1 MTSYRRSPR
10 RAAIALDHV
19 RSELAPDTLLA
30 EVQQGWREAVGAAI
44 ALEARPTRERG
55 GVITVSCSASV
66 WAQELDLMAPAI
78 VERLNRPV
86 TLGAGL
92 AAALRRAAGRD
103 VALEQVGGKAGA
115 GGRSTAATG
124 SCQPPYSWGPALAS
138 MIGPSWPLPAHPN
151 GIVVQVAKFQPATL
165 ELTLE
170 LGVFEQVVQS

>member
-30 EVQQGWREAVGAAI
+30 EVQQGWREAVGPAI

-78 VERLNRPV
+78 VERLNHR
-86 TLGAGL
+86 
-92 AAALRRAAGRD
+92 LRSGRVSRLRC
-103 VALEQVGGKAGA
+103 VAL
-115 GGRSTAATG
+115 
-124 SCQPPYSWGPALAS
+124 PAE
-138 MIGPSWPLPAHPN
+138 
-151 GIVVQVAKFQPATL
+151 T
-165 ELTLE
+165 
-170 LGVFEQVVQS
+170 